1 MGEREWGKEKW
12 KEKIAQIGTL
22 PKKKKKNPK
31 TV

>member
-22 PKKKKKNPK
+22 PKKKKNPK